1 MVVLDRD
8 KKKISEPSKPDFYHG
23 AIGTRKK
30 KRNDNVWPFLVG
42 FVLGRSR
49 PRK

>member
-23 AIGTRKK
+23 AMGTRKK
-30 KRNDNVWPFLVG
+30 KRHDNSWAFLMGFIVG
-42 FVLGRSR
+42 KAR